1 MRLLRAIARAN
12 APRPPEES
20 IRFRVACGAA
30 VAVSLLAA
38 SAGGELPWA
47 AGLAATALVV
57 AGMSFSWATRAAP
70 PGWVKLV
77 VAAGALG
84 AIGWF
89 GVRIDSGPIS
99 DITAVESALTV
110 LFVAVLVLHSFHVPA
125 GTDLLFALVAS
136 GGLMAIEAA
145 QAVDLAFAAPV
156 AVWAALAWWT
166 LLERWRSSSGAPLS
180 LAGTAGA
187 VACVVAVAV
196 GAFVAL
202 PAPAVSARLD
212 IFSRYPAGGPDR
224 VAIPGALAG
233 DAGLPAEI
241 SQPGSR
247 TGPTRVGGY
256 LGFAGDL
263 DTAIRGRLGH
273 RIVMRVRATRPSFWL
288 GETFDTWNGQS
299 WSQSRP
305 ARRVLR
311 GGSPFSLPPP
321 EGGAVGGRGDL
332 QTFYLSAGS
341 ADLVFH
347 AGRAVEVWFP
357 SPELFVGSDGTI
369 VSPVGLGKGAVYTV
383 ESSLEDPGPAA
394 LASATGPGLPAG
406 EMRRYTEL
414 PRRYRRVAALA
425 RRVTAGSS
433 STYAEVE
440 SLISWIGDHIRY
452 STAIPPLPPGADT
465 VDELLFG
472 NRVGYCEQISTSLA
486 VMLRTLGVPA
496 REAVGYVPGSYDPL
510 TGLYRVEADDA
521 HAWVQV
527 WFPRY
532 GWQDFDPTASVPL
545 ATPSAGAAVWG
556 DLGRALRGVPPVPVG
571 AACGLA
577 GLLAAG
583 TWWSRRRPST
593 WEEKVAANLERAGRS
608 AGLPR
613 RPGDTLAD
621 YASAIDASSGDTAA
635 TMARAAA
642 LVEAAAYGGATPTGE
657 QRRWAL
663 HVSRRS

>member
-1 MRLLRAIARAN
+1 
-12 APRPPEES
+12 
-20 IRFRVACGAA
+20 

-273 RIVMRVRATRPSFWL
+273 RIVMRVRATRPSFW
-288 GETFDTWNGQS
+288 
-299 WSQSRP
+299 SR
-305 ARRVLR
+305 
-311 GGSPFSLPPP
+311 
-321 EGGAVGGRGDL
+321 
-332 QTFYLSAGS
+332 
-341 ADLVFH
+341 
-347 AGRAVEVWFP
+347 
-357 SPELFVGSDGTI
+357 
-369 VSPVGLGKGAVYTV
+369 
-383 ESSLEDPGPAA
+383 
-394 LASATGPGLPAG
+394 
-406 EMRRYTEL
+406 
-414 PRRYRRVAALA
+414 
-425 RRVTAGSS
+425 
-433 STYAEVE
+433 
-440 SLISWIGDHIRY
+440 
-452 STAIPPLPPGADT
+452 
-465 VDELLFG
+465 
-472 NRVGYCEQISTSLA
+472 
-486 VMLRTLGVPA
+486 
-496 REAVGYVPGSYDPL
+496 
-510 TGLYRVEADDA
+510 
-521 HAWVQV
+521 
-527 WFPRY
+527 
-532 GWQDFDPTASVPL
+532 
-545 ATPSAGAAVWG
+545 
-556 DLGRALRGVPPVPVG
+556 
-571 AACGLA
+571 
-577 GLLAAG
+577 
-583 TWWSRRRPST
+583 
-593 WEEKVAANLERAGRS
+593 
-608 AGLPR
+608 
-613 RPGDTLAD
+613 
-621 YASAIDASSGDTAA
+621 
-635 TMARAAA
+635 
-642 LVEAAAYGGATPTGE
+642 
-657 QRRWAL
+657 
-663 HVSRRS
+663 